1 MFYTQVKQISVFVC
15 MMRRHEPDSH
25 LNVQKQRDVQND
37 RHLFVWR
44 EAIPNQAQKYTS
56 TERQTKRGLEMN
68 R

>member
-15 MMRRHEPDSH
+15 MMRRHEPDSD

-44 EAIPNQAQKYTS
+44 EVIPNQAQKYTS
-56 TERQTKRGLEMN
+56 AERQTKRGLEMN
-68 R
+68 S